1 MKNTVLAILLGLA
14 ALPLWAQTA
23 ATTANADLDA
33 ERARLSD
40 ERKAVEARYAT
51 EQAACYKKFAVEGCL
66 EDSRHR
72 RRADTDDIK
81 RQEAAINDFER
92 KRRGAAELDKLE
104 QQKSTQQS
112 QDAEAKREQSL
123 ESQKDREQRAA
134 EHAAS
139 RAQTTSEEAEQK
151 RQFESKQRAHAEDL
165 AKAANLKVQAPTERA
180 EYEAKLKKA
189 EEHRADLER
198 QNAARTKPRSAPL
211 PDHGATSPAP
221 AVPASP

>member
-1 MKNTVLAILLGLA
+1 MKSTVVAMLLGLA
-14 ALPLWAQTA
+14 VLPLWAQTS

-33 ERARLSD
+33 ERARLSE

-51 EQAACYKKFAVEGCL
+51 EQAACYKKFAVDGCL
-66 EDSRHR
+66 QDSRR
-72 RRADTDDIK
+72 RRRTETEDIK

-104 QQKSTQQS
+104 QQKPTQQS
-112 QDAEAKREQSL
+112 QDADAKREQSL
-123 ESQKDREQRAA
+123 ESQKGREQRAA

-139 RAQTTSEEAEQK
+139 RAQTASEEAEQK
-151 RQFESKQRAHAEDL
+151 RQFENKQRAHAEEQ
-165 AKAANLKVQAPTERA
+165 AKAANQKAQGPSQQA

-198 QNAARTKPRSAPL
+198 QNAAKTKPRSAPL
-211 PDHGATSPAP
+211 PAPGATSPAP
-221 AVPASP
+221 AVPATP

>member
-1 MKNTVLAILLGLA
+1 MKNTVVALLLGMA
-14 ALPLWAQTA
+14 VLPLWAQTS
-23 ATTANADLDA
+23 ATTANSDLDA

-51 EQAACYKKFAVEGCL
+51 EQAACFKKFAVEGCL
-66 EDSRHR
+66 QDSRRR
-72 RRADTDDIK
+72 RRADTENIK

-104 QQKSTQQS
+104 HQKSTQQS
-112 QDAEAKREQSL
+112 QDADAKREQSQ

-139 RAQTTSEEAEQK
+139 RGQTASGEAEQK
-151 RQFESKQRAHAEDL
+151 RQFENKQRAHAEEQ
-165 AKAANLKVQAPTERA
+165 AKAANRRAQAPTERA

-189 EEHRADLER
+189 EAHRADLER
-198 QNAARTKPRSAPL
+198 QNAAKTKPRSDPL
-211 PDHGATSPAP
+211 PAPSATSPAP
-221 AVPASP
+221 AVPATP